1 MQEIMKAGRSIQCLT
16 IGVALL
22 STVPAFAGSGD
33 FTGSF
38 SGFYAPANWNTVKSG
53 NPAYQNSASVSTA
66 GAPTTVVI
74 SGAIGPNTTP
84 TTPFSVI
91 NYSTTI
97 QGGSVGEPESISFSY
112 TFFDPGVVPNDA
124 EVLDNGVFV
133 ADLPASGSQFNMPTG
148 FVAGDTLEIQ
158 VTSGNLTAPDVLT
171 IAPVPEPSS
180 IFLASIG
187 GVILLWQSRRKF
199 VRN

>member
-1 MQEIMKAGRSIQCLT
+1 MKAGRHIQCLI
-16 IGVALL
+16 IGISLL
-22 STVPAFAGSGD
+22 SSVAAFAGSGN

-38 SGFYAPANWNTVKSG
+38 SGFYAPANWVTVKSG

-74 SGAIGPNTTP
+74 SGAVGPNTAT

-91 NYSTTI
+91 NYSTTV
-97 QGGSVGEPESISFSY
+97 QGGSVGESESISFSY
-112 TFFDPGVVPNDA
+112 TFFDPAVIAHDA

-171 IAPVPEPSS
+171 IAPVPEPSTMA
-180 IFLASIG
+180 LAGIG
-187 GVILLWQSRRKF
+187 GIILLWQSRRNKF
-199 VRN
+199 SRN